1 MHAWNNNSKQ
11 RERLSKEQ
19 FAAVMKIARELE
31 TQQKDLYFEWKNWY
45 HNEKLN
51 RDHCV
56 GQKEKKKNDEG
67 VTTRPVVSC
76 QHDVCEK
83 LEQHFCAVDH
93 DDMKEYRHSWC
104 V

>member
-1 MHAWNNNSKQ
+1 
-11 RERLSKEQ
+11 
-19 FAAVMKIARELE
+19 MKIARELE

-56 GQKEKKKNDEG
+56 GQKEKKNDEG

-76 QHDVCEK
+76 QHDICEK
-83 LEQHFCAVDH
+83 LVYNIFVQLIMMIWKKTGIVGAIREPRKDQYFL
-93 DDMKEYRHSWC
+93 
-104 V
+104 